1 MPTSFSSCKA
11 VLEILRR
18 EKKRGKIN
26 AHTGSPSSHTPALA
40 QKPYQHLYE
49 ITFCP
54 LEMPAGRSCQPCWLH
69 FLSQSYPGAEASRAL
84 KPFVSPSCCPPHPLF
99 PLLQHS
105 QGGNRSVRDP
115 LSLGS
120 HPSFW
125 SQQHFGEGS
134 SSHLSPA
141 TGQEATSSPLRP
153 WVTLIHGSFSP
164 CNAQSMFN
172 IPPFLSALQ
181 GDPELPGA
189 RVCPRQPS
197 YPDNYNMFHFPGI
210 THSFPSL
217 PLNKYGCT
225 AAAEQNQQRGRLQ
238 GCTSLPPCAP
248 SAAPVP
254 DSGVEA
260 SGWIRIFLP
269 KCQAQVSVK
278 TKEC

>member
-18 EKKRGKIN
+18 EKNRGKIN

-105 QGGNRSVRDP
+105 QGGNRSVTDP

-120 HPSFW
+120 HPSFCP
-125 SQQHFGEGS
+125 SSILGREAALTSAQPRGRRPPAPHSVPGS
-134 SSHLSPA
+134 HSYMDPFPPAMLRACLTSHLSCLPFRVTQSSREPA
-141 TGQEATSSPLRP
+141 RAHASRATQIITTCSTSLGLPT
-153 WVTLIHGSFSP
+153 V
-164 CNAQSMFN
+164 
-172 IPPFLSALQ
+172 FL
-181 GDPELPGA
+181 P
-189 RVCPRQPS
+189 
-197 YPDNYNMFHFPGI
+197 
-210 THSFPSL
+210 FPSINMDAQLLLSRTNRGAGCKAAHPSLHVLPVL
-217 PLNKYGCT
+217 PLSRIQAWRPAG
-225 AAAEQNQQRGRLQ
+225 GS
-238 GCTSLPPCAP
+238 GFFFP
-248 SAAPVP
+248 SA
-254 DSGVEA
+254 
-260 SGWIRIFLP
+260 RLR
-269 KCQAQVSVK
+269 CL
-278 TKEC
+278 